1 MALAFVIDLP
11 VSVLILLVIC
21 LLAVCFFEAINGFHD
36 TANAVATVIYTNSL
50 KPMTAVIWSGFCNFL
65 GAFLGPAFFV
75 WLFLSM
81 FGAADSL
88 PSSNIGVAMGIL
100 KLVEQG
106 KLVPQNDLMT
116 LAIGENVAFVLA
128 ILLASIVWNFGTW
141 YYGIP
146 SSSSHTLIGSL
157 LGGGFALWS
166 IHGGTGPNWS
176 KATDI
181 GLSLLVSP
189 VFGFSLTVLLMYIL
203 KATIRKSKKIFDEPS
218 KKKSPPVWIR
228 AILIATC
235 TLVSFFHG
243 SNDGQKGVGLLLVVL
258 MAFLP
263 MQFAINSN
271 ITAEQIK
278 TAATSIQTTL
288 AQAPS
293 AEHPEIVA
301 VMSNASAKMI
311 AQADSLDRNNRDDA
325 YTLRKSLQAY
335 TKNTDTQLKLAGL
348 PKGSVRAIESNLKEI
363 KAAYEYAPTWAI
375 FLISLCL
382 GIGTMVGWKR
392 IVVTIGEKIGKSHLS
407 YAQGASAELCA
418 SITIG
423 LSTAYSLPVST
434 THVLSSGIAGSMVAS
449 GGIKN
454 LQKGTIK
461 NIAMAWVLTLP
472 VTFALAALLFYLL
485 RLVF

>member
-1 MALAFVIDLP
+1 MTLALVIDLP
-11 VSVLILLVIC
+11 TSALALFIIC

-50 KPMTAVIWSGFCNFL
+50 KPVTAVIWSGFCNFL
-65 GAFLGPAFFV
+65 GAFLGPAFLV

-81 FGAADSL
+81 FGAGGDM

-100 KLVEQG
+100 KLV
-106 KLVPQNDLMT
+106 PQNDLMG
-116 LAIGENVAFVLA
+116 LPLGENVAFVLSV
-128 ILLASIVWNFGTW
+128 LLSAIVWNFGTW
-141 YYGIP
+141 YFGIP

-157 LGGGFALWS
+157 LGSGFALWS
-166 IHGGTGPNWS
+166 IHGGAGPNWD
-176 KATDI
+176 KAKEI
-181 GLSLLVSP
+181 GLSLLISP
-189 VFGFSLTVLLMYIL
+189 VFGFSLTILFMFLLRTMV
-203 KATIRKSKKIFDEPS
+203 RKNKKLFEEPS
-218 KKKSPPVWIR
+218 KKKAPPAWIR

-263 MQFAINSN
+263 MHFAVNQQITTDQIKSNMAAINGELN
-271 ITAEQIK
+271 KIPTDHIHFDIVTAMR
-278 TAATSIQTTL
+278 
-288 AQAPS
+288 S
-293 AEHPEIVA
+293 ANTRTMALV
-301 VMSNASAKMI
+301 
-311 AQADSLDRNNRDDA
+311 DSVDRNKREEVH
-325 YTLRKSLQAY
+325 TLRKTLQSY
-335 TKNTDTQLKLAGL
+335 VKNSESQLKLAEL
-348 PKGSVRAIESNLKEI
+348 PKAETEMIQADLKKI
-363 KAAYEYAPTWAI
+363 KSSYEFAPTWAI

-382 GIGTMVGWKR
+382 GLGTMIGWKR

-449 GGIKN
+449 GGLKN
-454 LQKGTIK
+454 LQQGTIK

-472 VTFALAALLFYLL
+472 VSFAIAALLFYVM
-485 RLVF
+485 RWIF